1 MKYWRYVQA
10 CSRGTSHF
18 INNSPCQDR
27 ALSKVITD
35 VDGQE
40 VFLGTVADGA
50 GSACFSELGA
60 EKATSLIMKNFE
72 EFFKN
77 GGVLTEILQ
86 NTVEQWINQISDQIG
101 ELASSEGV
109 SIRQYACTLLAV
121 AVTPREGLFL
131 QIGDGAIVIGSH
143 GNYFPI
149 FWPMNGEYANSTY
162 FITDASS
169 IRQLQFKMID
179 NQNIEDVALMSDG
192 LQGLALQFATRTAHT
207 PFFKPMFTRLT
218 DECNPGLSEIL
229 SSSLQQFLDGEL
241 VCNRTDDDKTL
252 ILSTCHCNVFS
263 PTVLEEEPNLNEA
276 L

>member
-1 MKYWRYVQA
+1 MKHWRYVQA

-27 ALSKVITD
+27 ALSKTIAD
-35 VDGQE
+35 VDGRE

-50 GSACFSELGA
+50 GSACLSELGA

-77 GGVLTEILQ
+77 GGVLTELLQ
-86 NTVEQWINQISDQIG
+86 NTVELWINQISDQIG
-101 ELASSEGV
+101 ELASNEGV
-109 SIRQYACTLLAV
+109 NIREYACTLLAV

-131 QIGDGAIVIGSH
+131 QIGDGAIVIGSQ
-143 GNYFPI
+143 GNYSPI

-162 FITDASS
+162 FVTDASS
-169 IRQLQFKMID
+169 IRQLQFKIID

-192 LQGLALQFATRTAHT
+192 LQGLALHFATKTAHN
-207 PFFKPMFTRLT
+207 PFFQPMFTRLM
-218 DECNPGLSEIL
+218 EENNSGLSEVL
-229 SSSLQQFLDGEL
+229 SGSLEIFLDSES

-252 ILSTCHCNVFS
+252 ILSTCQDNSFLPVA
-263 PTVLEEEPNLNEA
+263 TNEVEESNET
-276 L
+276 